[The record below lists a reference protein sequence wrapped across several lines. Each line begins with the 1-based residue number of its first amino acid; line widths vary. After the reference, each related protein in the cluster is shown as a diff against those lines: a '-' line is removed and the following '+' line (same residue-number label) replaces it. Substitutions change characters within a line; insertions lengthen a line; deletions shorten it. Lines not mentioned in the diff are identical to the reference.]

1 MVLRRHLLSR
11 CCWLWTQLY
20 PFWLFQQRKLWS
32 KKGWHQWSLSLT
44 DRIVTELNV
53 HHHKDNIINF
63 LKKQT
68 TWLNTYWG
76 QSRCRWTHHLSAE
89 PSPDNRR
96 GKSKNVC
103 WWWNKYKIPQPKN
116 TIKNQEPNWVLNT
129 IWSPAELC
137 PGFFFF
143 WVVLV
148 MLVKVGST

>member
-20 PFWLFQQRKLWS
+20 PFWLFQQRKLWN

-53 HHHKDNIINF
+53 HHHKDNMINF

-96 GKSKNVC
+96 GEKQKCVLMMEQVQNPTAK
-103 WWWNKYKIPQPKN
+103 KYNQKPRTKLS
-116 TIKNQEPNWVLNT
+116 IKHNMISRWALPWFVL
-129 IWSPAELC
+129 SCA
-137 PGFFFF
+137 GY
-143 WVVLV
+143 
-148 MLVKVGST
+148 VG